1 MNVLWFVWCPPKYR
15 ISGGVCLSAQMGEVH
30 TDSSKML
37 AVLDPQEVWAV
48 ASTLAEIDLII
59 RSRLGHR
66 SNVKYQIIKL
76 LN

>member
-1 MNVLWFVWCPPKYR
+1 
-15 ISGGVCLSAQMGEVH
+15 MGEVH